1 MRFPAAVQSYLDDWV
16 QNDAKPLCCRIS
28 RAYTLKEMHGDLSS
42 HGLDGLSV
50 GDDLRAVAPFLEDFQ
65 WGTNVVLPMVSS
77 VAGFASHVHLI
88 PYGEDRLVI
97 YLDAREEFANK
108 QRSQQATNE
117 ARLLNYRQ
125 NRLLEELI
133 DAKAELDGRRREA
146 EENSRRKSEFIAS
159 MSHEFRTP
167 LTAVIGYT
175 RLMRKQS
182 DLDPALGEKVKA
194 VERASDHLLSL
205 VENLLDQARLE
216 VGGVKIRHTVTD
228 IRRMLEDLS
237 MILAPLA
244 AEKGLCFEITA
255 DATVPSFIEID
266 ELRFRQIL
274 LNLLGNAIKFTES
287 GSVTLSVAWDDG
299 SLNATVED
307 TGPGI
312 PKADQERIFEAFQRA
327 EGAARRP
334 GAGLG
339 LTIALTLAELMGG
352 EIQIRSSVGSGTAVS
367 LRLPAGALRGP
378 VVDDC
383 GLLKKD
389 SEVGAPVQ
397 TAHILLAE
405 DDEEIVRLVTLH
417 LEGAGYRVSAASN
430 GRQAVDSALAE
441 SPDLIVMDIS
451 MPVLDGPEAARELRD
466 QGYTGPILALTGS
479 ELVETPEFAL
489 GCGFTDYLKKPFH
502 VPELLSTLIRMLL
515 AARV

>member
-1 MRFPAAVQSYLDDWV
+1 MRFPAAVQAYLDDWI

-28 RAYTLKEMHGDLSS
+28 RDYTLEEMHGDASS
-42 HGLDGLSV
+42 HGLDGLSI
-50 GDDLRAVAPFLEDFQ
+50 GDDLRAVAPFLEDYG
-65 WGTNVVLPMVSS
+65 WDTNVVLPLVSS
-77 VAGFASHVHLI
+77 VEGFASHVHLI
-88 PYGEDRLVI
+88 PYGDDRLVV
-97 YLDAREEFANK
+97 YLDAREEFVNK

-175 RLMRKQS
+175 RLMRRH
-182 DLDPALGEKVKA
+182 DGLDSALSEKIKA

-216 VGGVKIRHTVTD
+216 AGGVEIRRTVTD
-228 IRRMLEDLS
+228 LRRMLEDLS
-237 MILAPLA
+237 MVLAPLA
-244 AEKGLCFEITA
+244 AEKGLCFEISA
-255 DATVPSFIEID
+255 APSVPSFVEID

-287 GSVTLSVAWDDG
+287 GSVKLSLTWADG
-299 SLNATVED
+299 GLEALVED

-312 PKADQERIFEAFQRA
+312 PEADQKRIFEAFQRS
-327 EGAARRP
+327 EGERRNP

-352 EIQIRSSVGSGTAVS
+352 EIQIRSTLGTGTAVS
-367 LRLPAGALRGP
+367 VRLPAGSISGP
-378 VVDDC
+378 TIDAS
-383 GLLKKD
+383 GLLRRKD
-389 SEVGAPVQ
+389 EAGAHAQ
-397 TAHILLAE
+397 SAHILLAE
-405 DDEEIVRLVTLH
+405 DDEEIVRLVTMH

-430 GRQAVDSALAE
+430 GRRAVDAALEE
-441 SPDLIVMDIS
+441 SPDLIVMDVG
-451 MPVLDGPEAARELRD
+451 MPVLDGPTAARELRD
-466 QGYTGPILALTGS
+466 KGYTGPILALTGS
-479 ELVETPEFAL
+479 ELVENPEFAL
-489 GCGFTDYLKKPFH
+489 ACGFSDYLKKPFH
-502 VPELLSTLIRMLL
+502 VPELLSTLVRMLL
-515 AARV
+515 STR